1 MYCKKVK
8 KEKCLQE
15 GSAIVRGDLN
25 LANNFNQFFASI
37 GEKIAN
43 RFPFNKQDVTTNIM
57 QANMNSFFIA
67 PVTEHELDTIIRNM
81 NNKTSVDVYNISMK
95 FIKEIRHCILSQL
108 CKLINIF
115 YKWSFS

>member
-1 MYCKKVK
+1 MPTMFK
-8 KEKCLQE
+8 E

-43 RFPFNKQDVTTNIM
+43 RFPFSKQDVTKNIM

-67 PVTEHELDTIIRNM
+67 TVTEHECRNQARRR
-81 NNKTSVDVYNISMK
+81 
-95 FIKEIRHCILSQL
+95 EG
-108 CKLINIF
+108 
-115 YKWSFS
+115 